1 MGPTAQ
7 RQTLRLGKLRCAETR
22 ASLHYPDSRCGQAES
37 GRGSRAR
44 PRTGRA
50 DFAEPLLPEV
60 AVAVATLKPPSRRRG
75 VLAARS
81 ARRGPEI
88 PSRELA
94 GRGREAARP
103 GMGWAGGHPEAPS
116 HHSSV
121 PTAAPSLASLSAFL
135 SPHFRRRLRLLLLWN
150 AEERGRDA

>member
-1 MGPTAQ
+1 MRGDPG
-7 RQTLRLGKLRCAETR
+7 LPPL
-22 ASLHYPDSRCGQAES
+22 PGQQVRPSKES

-60 AVAVATLKPPSRRRG
+60 AVAVATLKPTSLRG

-88 PSRELA
+88 LSRELA

-103 GMGWAGGHPEAPS
+103 GMGWGGGHPEAPS
-116 HHSSV
+116 PHSSV
-121 PTAAPSLASLSAFL
+121 PTAAPSLAGLSAFL
-135 SPHFRRRLRLLLLWN
+135 SPHFRKRLRLLPFWN
-150 AEERGRDA
+150 AERGRDA

>member
-7 RQTLRLGKLRCAETR
+7 GQTLRLGKLRCAETR
-22 ASLHYPDSRCGQAES
+22 ASLHYPDSRCDRAES
-37 GRGSRAR
+37 GRGSRTR
-44 PRTGRA
+44 PRTGRTNL
-50 DFAEPLLPEV
+50 AEPPLPEV
-60 AVAVATLKPPSRRRG
+60 AVAVATLKPTSRLRG

-103 GMGWAGGHPEAPS
+103 GIGWGGGHPEAPS
-116 HHSSV
+116 PHSRV

-135 SPHFRRRLRLLLLWN
+135 SPYFRKRLRLLPVWN